1 MQLQQPAWPQAAVL
15 RGRLARQVKIMKEW
29 DPSGKQGPKIPLPD
43 VVTVHTPKEEE
54 APIRED
60 KTKEGLQVR
69 IPFCLC
75 IWCSG
80 GCVPVVYVL
89 SGVLGKSQ

>member
-1 MQLQQPAWPQAAVL
+1 
-15 RGRLARQVKIMKEW
+15 MKEW

-69 IPFCLC
+69 IPSCLYA
-75 IWCSG
+75 WCVCG
-80 GCVPVVYVL
+80 QGDV
-89 SGVLGKSQ
+89 GHFH